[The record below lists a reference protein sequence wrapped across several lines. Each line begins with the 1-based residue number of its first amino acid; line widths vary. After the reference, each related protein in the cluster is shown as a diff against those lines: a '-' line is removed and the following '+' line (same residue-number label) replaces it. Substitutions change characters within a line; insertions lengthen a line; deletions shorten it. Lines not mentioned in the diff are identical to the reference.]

1 MTIHLGAVSF
11 QFVIEKTLSLRGI
24 IMANTSPHGAKPLR
38 GLETTNLSTIGTA
51 KFGRMFRW
59 LEPAFSPKG
68 PKEGAKLE
76 LLLTKIAENMVTT
89 EFVDNLGNGTKGK
102 FGSGD
107 KNTPDAPLT
116 VREKGDEN
124 PTIAAGYTYFGQFID
139 HDITFDPAS
148 SLQQTN
154 DPDALV
160 DFRTPRLDLDC
171 LYGRGPADQPY
182 LYEAPDRH
190 IFSIGKSVGVNGMNR
205 PDVFRLAD
213 GTALLGDKR
222 NDENKIVVQIQAL
235 FLSFHN
241 KVFKLLKLKFPGDD
255 GERFNQTQR
264 IVRWTYQWLV
274 LNDYLKK
281 ITDPKIYN
289 AMLPD
294 TKGHKG
300 PKLNY
305 FNAHGDAYIPV
316 EFAVA
321 AFRFGHSMVRPS
333 YSLNNVVIKTPT
345 AKFKTPKLPGEFSFA
360 RIPVFVPKTVSKLK
374 TDALNG
380 FGEALPPNWGIDWNF
395 FFGTP
400 NKKRVGLPQIPQ
412 PSYRIDSR
420 LVDPLGELPEFV
432 AQGLKSPF
440 ISLAFRNLMRSVTMG
455 LPSGQ
460 RIAHMMGFKPLTD
473 RELWMRMFDD
483 GMKDWTDG
491 KDIYDANKD
500 WLKDS
505 APLWFY
511 ILKEAEMQQR
521 GERLGEVGSTIV
533 AETLFGLA
541 WCDHYSYLYQMP
553 SWKPGDE
560 FDGLKNLDMLKL
572 TQFVYGD

>member
-1 MTIHLGAVSF
+1 MTH
-11 QFVIEKTLSLRGI
+11 K
-24 IMANTSPHGAKPLR
+24 SPHGAKPLR

-59 LEPAFSPKG
+59 LEPAFSPKDG
-68 PKEGAKLE
+68 DEQNKLKD
-76 LLLTKIAENMVTT
+76 LLTKIAENMVTT
-89 EFVDNLGNGTKGK
+89 EFLDNLGDGKTGK
-102 FGSGD
+102 FGSGPE
-107 KNTPDAPLT
+107 NTPDAPLH
-116 VREKGDEN
+116 VREPADEN

-182 LYEAPDRH
+182 LYDAPHRKTM
-190 IFSIGKSVGVNGMNR
+190 SLGKSVGVHGMQR
-205 PDVFRLAD
+205 PDVLRLDD
-213 GTALLGDKR
+213 GTAILGDKR
-222 NDENKIVVQIQAL
+222 NDENKIVAQIQAL

-241 KVFKLLKLKFPGDD
+241 KVFKHLEQTFKSDADEHFI
-255 GERFNQTQR
+255 QTQR

-281 ITDPKIYN
+281 IIDPAVYSS
-289 AMLPD
+289 MLPD
-294 TKGHKG
+294 PLGHRG
-300 PKLNY
+300 PKLNF

-321 AFRFGHSMVRPS
+321 AFRFGHTMVRPS
-333 YSLNNVVIKTPT
+333 YSLNSSTVKSPT
-345 AKFKTPKLPGEFSFA
+345 AKFKHSDLPGEFSFA
-360 RIPVFVPKTVSKLK
+360 RIPVFVPKTGSKKK

-380 FGEALPPNWGIDWNF
+380 FGEKLPPDWGIDWTF

-400 NKKRVGLPQIPQ
+400 YTTAKGTPQIPQ

-420 LVDPLGELPEFV
+420 LVDPLGALPEFV

-440 ISLAFRNLMRSVTMG
+440 ISLAFRNLMRSVSMG

-460 RIAHMMGFKPLTD
+460 RIARMMGFTPLSD
-473 RELWMRMFDD
+473 EDLWLKKIDLTLQ
-483 GMKDWTDG
+483 DWTEG
-491 KDIYDANKD
+491 QEIYEDPSNNA
-500 WLKDS
+500 WLKGN

-511 ILKEAEMQQR
+511 ILKEAEMQQN
-521 GERLGEVGSTIV
+521 GERLGQVGSTIV

-553 SWKPGDE
+553 NWNPSTEDL
-560 FDGLKNLDMLKL
+560 GLAADLDMLKL
-572 TQFVYGD
+572 TQFVYGDH

>member
-1 MTIHLGAVSF
+1 
-11 QFVIEKTLSLRGI
+11 
-24 IMANTSPHGAKPLR
+24 MAKSSPHGAKPLR

-59 LEPAFSPKG
+59 LEPAFSPKDG
-68 PKEGAKLE
+68 DEQNKLKT
-76 LLLTKIAENMVTT
+76 LMTSIATQMVTT
-89 EFVDNLGNGTKGK
+89 EFSSNILGEAGDGKVGK
-102 FGSGD
+102 FGKAAND
-107 KNTPDAPLT
+107 TNTPDAPLT
-116 VREKGDEN
+116 VREKADEN

-182 LYEAPDRH
+182 LYDAPHRNTM
-190 IFSIGKSVGVNGMNR
+190 SLGKSVGVDGMDR
-205 PDVFRLAD
+205 PDVLRLPD
-213 GTALLGDKR
+213 GTAILGDKR
-222 NDENKIVVQIQAL
+222 NDENKIVSQIQAL

-241 KVFKLLKLKFPGDD
+241 KVFKKLEPKFAANDD
-255 GERFNQTQR
+255 ERFNQTQR

-274 LNDYLKK
+274 LTDYLKK

-289 AMLPD
+289 SMLPEA
-294 TKGHKG
+294 KGHKG

-321 AFRFGHSMVRPS
+321 AFRFGHTMVRPS
-333 YSLNNVVIKTPT
+333 YSLNRVTKSTTSVR
-345 AKFKTPKLPGEFSFA
+345 FKQKGLPGDFPFA
-360 RIPVFVPKTVSKLK
+360 RIPVFVPKTGSKK
-374 TDALNG
+374 NTDALNG
-380 FGEALPPNWGIDWNF
+380 FGEKLPPDWGIDWKF
-395 FFGTP
+395 FFGKP
-400 NKKRVGLPQIPQ
+400 NTKPEGQDQLPQ

-440 ISLAFRNLMRSVTMG
+440 ISLAFRNLMRSVSMG

-460 RIAHMMGFKPLTD
+460 RIARMMGFTPLTD
-473 RELWMRMFDD
+473 TELWLNKFDLNPQPWE
-483 GMKDWTDG
+483 KG
-491 KDIYDANKD
+491 KVIYEDVENNA
-500 WLKDS
+500 WLKNN

-511 ILKEAEMQQR
+511 ILKEAEMKQK

-553 SWKPGDE
+553 SWNPSMEDI
-560 FDGLKNLDMLKL
+560 GLDADLDMLML
-572 TQFVYGD
+572 TEFVYNP